1 MSFEIRGGWTVLGI
15 DPGLGVTGWGIV
27 AFAGSRIRHLANGQ
41 IRTDKTLATADRL
54 VELYEAMTA
63 VIGEHRPDAC
73 GIEEVFV
80 NENAQ
85 STIKL
90 VQARGVLLLAA
101 ARAGMAIG
109 EYAPRLVKKAVA
121 GTGAAGKEQVRG
133 MVSTLLPG
141 VPIAG
146 TDSADALAV
155 AITHGHHLSTAQ
167 SLRAGVTKA

>member
-1 MSFEIRGGWTVLGI
+1 MNVENKGRWTVLGI

-27 AFAGSRIRHLANGQ
+27 GLAGNRIRHLANGQ
-41 IRTDKTLATADRL
+41 IRTDKTLALPDRL
-54 VELYEAMTA
+54 VELHEALVE
-63 VIGEHRPDAC
+63 VIKEHQPDAC

-80 NENAQ
+80 NENPQ

-109 EYAPRLVKKAVA
+109 EYAPRVVKKAVT
-121 GTGAAGKEQVRG
+121 GTGTAGKEQVRG

-141 VPIAG
+141 VSVAG
-146 TDSADALAV
+146 NDAADALAV
-155 AITHGHHLSTAQ
+155 SMTHAHHLSTA
-167 SLRAGVTKA
+167 KAMQART